1 MEFISVNEN
10 DDKEG
15 IINIDFL
22 NMPTIAPMADK
33 KLKFDPQKA
42 KEAANKA
49 ASKETAKKQ
58 PKLSNI

>member
-49 ASKETAKKQ
+49 ASKETAKK
-58 PKLSNI
+58 